1 MEKDCGPQAA
11 FEDATASPLATVE
24 AIASTLAQDASDR
37 FSAELA
43 PIQRGGGSRFDF
55 KTGSGAVQ
63 VEELELSS
71 GVDAHL
77 ETGAAA
83 TEARVNTAVEAIYD
97 AAIDPSAWP
106 RALAEVA
113 NCFEDVGSILQWNKD
128 DGTFGV
134 IASESLATALRDYQ
148 EHWSGHDFKAELAI
162 KNGLFFSGEPVTDR
176 HIAPVDAHYLDH
188 PFNTNFLAKHGL
200 GWFGSVAVSP
210 DPRVGVVLSVQRS
223 FAKPQFS
230 ESELRLVGLIGRHV
244 EKSLRLSIRLLDA
257 ELAGLGLGKALAL
270 IGIGVFALDSM
281 SRVTFCNP
289 VGSGL
294 LGEIFEIAD
303 DRLQTSAT
311 NQRSAFDGLLT
322 RTIRNE
328 AADSIAGLK
337 PLLFESAKS
346 RRRFVTY
353 LLPIGKAASATDHFI
368 TRTRAI
374 VLAIEQKSS
383 EPPDPAV
390 VRDVL
395 DLTLGE
401 AKVAALVGSGFAP
414 RAAASRLGISED
426 TARNVLKR
434 VFIKVGV
441 SRQSEL
447 VALLGR
453 IVLR

>member
-1 MEKDCGPQAA
+1 MENYRGPRAA
-11 FEDATASPLATVE
+11 LENATEASRLAAVE
-24 AIASTLAQDASDR
+24 AIASALAQDASER
-37 FSAELA
+37 PSAELA
-43 PIQRGGGSRFDF
+43 PIQQGGGSRFDF
-55 KTGSGAVQ
+55 NTGSSIVQ
-63 VEELELSS
+63 VEKFGSNS
-71 GVDAHL
+71 DVDAYL
-77 ETGAAA
+77 ETAA
-83 TEARVNTAVEAIYD
+83 TKARVNAAVEAIYD
-97 AAIDPSAWP
+97 AAIDPSVWP

-113 NCFEDVGSILQWNKD
+113 SCFEDVGCILQWNKD

-134 IASESLATALRDYQ
+134 IASESLAAALRDYQ
-148 EHWSGHDFKAELAI
+148 EHWSGHDFKAELGI
-162 KNGLFFSGEPVTDR
+162 KTGLFFSGEPLTDR
-176 HIAPVDAHYLDH
+176 HIAAVDEHYLDH
-188 PFNTNFLAKHGL
+188 PFNKNFLAKHGL

-210 DPRVGVVLSVQRS
+210 DPRVGVMLSVQRS

-230 ESELRLVGLIGRHV
+230 ESELRLIGLIGRHV
-244 EKSLRLSIRLLDA
+244 EKSLRLSIRLFDA
-257 ELAGLGLGKALAL
+257 ELARLGLGEALAH

-281 SRVTFCNP
+281 SRVVFCNP
-289 VGSGL
+289 VGSSL

-303 DRLQTSAT
+303 DRLQASAS
-311 NQRSAFDGLLT
+311 NQRRAFGELLT

-368 TRTRAI
+368 TRTCTI

-395 DLTLGE
+395 GLTLGE

-434 VFIKVGV
+434 VFVKVGV